1 VPETDANASM
11 KKTAGLVASMSRK
24 GNCYDNATME
34 AFWSS
39 LQNELVHRRRFATR
53 ADARTAIFDHIDVF
67 SNRTRRHSSLGY
79 HSPRL
84 RGLFQLAHSRYGY
97 TFSHGDAR
105 KAVDIA

>member
-1 VPETDANASM
+1 
-11 KKTAGLVASMSRK
+11 MSRK

-53 ADARTAIFDHIDVF
+53 ADARTAIFDYIEVF
-67 SNRTRRHSSLGY
+67 FHHSSLGC